1 VTRRYLITLA
11 CFALPFILYW
21 IYDVVQRRRL
31 RATSGSAALARRE
44 AWPLTILWLAGAV
57 LAVETFILAALS
69 EHGSSG
75 EGRYVPAQWRD
86 GKIVPPHY
94 VPILP
99 SAPPQPAS
107 PPSAPKPMP

>member
-1 VTRRYLITLA
+1 LTRRYLITLA

-21 IYDVVQRRRL
+21 VYDLMQRRRL
-31 RATSGSAALARRE
+31 KAAAGSAALARRE

-57 LAVETFILAALS
+57 LAAETFILAALS
-69 EHGSSG
+69 EHGHSG

-94 VPILP
+94 LP
-99 SAPPQPAS
+99 LAPPPTPPPGSAP
-107 PPSAPKPMP
+107 